1 MASGYS
7 PKETLE
13 LILGHLDFAFE
24 VREEQRPTGPTLHI
38 LTGEPGRLIGKNGKT
53 LDDLQYLLNRI
64 ISNEEDDSQRVTID
78 VENYR
83 QNQYSDLLKKADEK
97 AAQIKASGEEAVL
110 PPMNSFD
117 RRIVHNHFAND
128 PLIMSVSENTDARLK
143 SITLKRRPAAE

>member
-13 LILGHLDFAFE
+13 LILGHLGFVFE

-38 LTGEPGRLIGKNGKT
+38 LTGDSARLIGKNGKT
-53 LDDLQYLLNRI
+53 LEDLQYLLNRI
-64 ISNEEDDSQRVTID
+64 ISNDEDELHRITID

-83 QNQYSDLLKKADEK
+83 QSQHVNLLKKVAEK
-97 AAQIKASGEEAVL
+97 AELVKTTGEEVVL

-117 RRIVHNHFAND
+117 RRLVHNLFASD

-143 SITLKRRPAAE
+143 SITLKLRPAAE